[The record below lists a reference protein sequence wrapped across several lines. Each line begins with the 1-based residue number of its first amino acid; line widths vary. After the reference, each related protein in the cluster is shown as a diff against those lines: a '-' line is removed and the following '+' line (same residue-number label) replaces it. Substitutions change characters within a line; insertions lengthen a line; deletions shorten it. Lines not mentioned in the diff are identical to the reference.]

1 MRVEALLLQI
11 ESEGILVT
19 AEPLSRS
26 LPDPDDEAFLEVA
39 LAYSDTVIVTGNS
52 KYFPQKLCN
61 PIKVLTPAEFVAIL
75 KGNT

>member
-19 AEPLSRS
+19 ADLSRS
-26 LPDPDDEAFLEVA
+26 LPDPGDEAFLEVA
-39 LAYSDTVIVTGNS
+39 LAYSDMVIVTGNS